1 MNMLKY
7 HHLFAERGA
16 EADREAPADI
26 MQDKDTPS
34 RVSSPDGEAKGAP
47 PAYPERHGSQT
58 RRGQT
63 VHGYLYHAEVTE
75 IDRLVKAAGINPD
88 TEKPYTRLQIISD
101 LIRTGLAVKLGK
113 KQVDILLP
121 PILELV
127 RNELQGFSNRQNS
140 LLAKIYK
147 KAAWGEL
154 NTEDILRL
162 AYKNDPDEFNS
173 IIDTNKN
180 NASLSLG
187 DKHKKHHA

>member
-1 MNMLKY
+1 MSY
-7 HHLFAERGA
+7 FRTRGY
-16 EADREAPADI
+16 
-26 MQDKDTPS
+26 
-34 RVSSPDGEAKGAP
+34 AKA
-47 PAYPERHGSQT
+47 
-58 RRGQT
+58 
-63 VHGYLYHAEVTE
+63 TE
-75 IDRLVKAAGINPD
+75 ISRELLDFMARRELL
-88 TEKPYTRLQIISD
+88 PYTRLQIISD

-162 AYKNDPDEFNS
+162 AYKNDPDEFNR
-173 IIDTNKN
+173 IIENNKD